1 MIGST
6 AETLLERGYQAR
18 RENRL
23 AEAKACFEEAVGQC
37 RAADDSAMLARAL
50 TGLGQIER
58 DLQETAAALGHYE
71 DAVAIYRTLDD
82 ALVLAHTV
90 RHVGDILRNQG
101 KLESAAP
108 CYGEALGIYR
118 RHEETPPLDL
128 ANAIR
133 GYALL
138 KASVGDKEEAAKL
151 WQEAGVLYAAV
162 GVDVGVAESARQV
175 AQLTG

>member
-1 MIGST
+1 MGGT
-6 AETLLERGYQAR
+6 PKALLELGYQAR
-18 RENRL
+18 REDRL
-23 AEAKACFEEAVGQC
+23 AEAKACFAEAADLC
-37 RAADDSAMLARAL
+37 RAAGDGAMLARAL

-58 DLQETAAALGHYE
+58 DLHETAAALGHYE
-71 DAVAIYRTLDD
+71 DAVVIYRTLDD
-82 ALVLAHTV
+82 PLVLAHTV

-101 KLESAAP
+101 KLELAAP
-108 CYGEALGIYR
+108 CYDEALEIYR

-138 KASVGDKEEAAKL
+138 KASIGDKEEAAKL

-162 GVDVGVAESARQV
+162 GVEVGVAESERQV

>member
-1 MIGST
+1 MMGST
-6 AETLLERGYQAR
+6 PKTLLELGYQAR
-18 RENRL
+18 REDRL
-23 AEAKACFEEAVGQC
+23 AEAKACFTEAVGIC
-37 RAADDSAMLARAL
+37 GAAGNKAMLARAL

-58 DLQETAAALGHYE
+58 DLHETAAALGHYE

-82 ALVLAHTV
+82 PLVLAHTV
-90 RHVGDILRNQG
+90 RHVGDILRSQG
-101 KLESAAP
+101 KLELAAP
-108 CYGEALGIYR
+108 CYGEALKIYR

-138 KASVGDKEEAAKL
+138 KASTGDKGEAARL

-162 GVDVGVAESARQV
+162 GVEVGVAESERQV